1 MAFSTSA
8 SLFLLVSAISC
19 LALVSGDLR
28 ADLRDFVALVPR
40 RRIGFI
46 AARYY
51 IFDPKFR
58 QAVEFV
64 RSDEFTTTWQQVR
77 AAPDFADVV
86 NYLTENGSGYDI
98 TTLVDSLINRLRTY
112 QLSRTVPVELM
123 LRRDLTT
130 FLRDV
135 LQSLPRTRIYSLMS
149 QKMRQSAEFA
159 KLYKAVRNKEFKEL
173 VQRARRS
180 RQLQAPIKKL
190 AQKSINV
197 DELIQVVFEIISW
210 GPQITSTQ

>member
-1 MAFSTSA
+1 MAFSTSV
-8 SLFLLVSAISC
+8 SVIFGISAIFCWVS
-19 LALVSGDLR
+19 VSGDLR
-28 ADLRDFVALVPR
+28 ADLKDFVALVPR

-64 RSDEFTTTWQQVR
+64 RSDEFTTTWKQIR
-77 AAPDFADVV
+77 AAPDFVDII
-86 NYLTENGSGYDI
+86 NYVTEYGSGYDI
-98 TTLVDSLINRLRTY
+98 TTLVDSLPTRLQAY

-135 LQSLPRTRIYSLMS
+135 IQSLPRTRIYSLMS
-149 QKMRQSAEFA
+149 QKMRQSSEFA
-159 KLYKAVRNKEFKEL
+159 RLYKALRNKEFKEL

-180 RQLQAPIKKL
+180 EQLKAPIRKL
-190 AQKSINV
+190 NQKSINV
-197 DELIQVVFEIISW
+197 DELLQILFEVISW
-210 GPQITSTQ
+210 GPQIS

>member
-1 MAFSTSA
+1 MAFSTSV
-8 SLFLLVSAISC
+8 SVILVISAICCWASVC
-19 LALVSGDLR
+19 GGLREDLK
-28 ADLRDFVALVPR
+28 DFVALVPR

-77 AAPDFADVV
+77 AAPDFV
-86 NYLTENGSGYDI
+86 NIIKYLTDYGSGYDI
-98 TTLVDSLINRLRTY
+98 TTLVDSLPTRLRTY

-130 FLRDV
+130 FLWDV
-135 LQSLPRTRIYSLMS
+135 IQSLPRTRIYSLIS
-149 QKMRQSAEFA
+149 QKMRQSSEFA
-159 KLYKAVRNKEFKEL
+159 KLYKALRNKEFKEL
-173 VQRARRS
+173 VQRARNS
-180 RQLQAPIKKL
+180 KQLQTPLRKL
-190 AQKSINV
+190 NQKSINV
-197 DELIQVVFEIISW
+197 DEILQILFEVISW
-210 GPQITSTQ
+210 GPQAS

>member
-8 SLFLLVSAISC
+8 SVILLISAISC
-19 LALVSGDLR
+19 WSTAFGGLREDLK
-28 ADLRDFVALVPR
+28 DFVALVPR

-64 RSDEFTTTWQQVR
+64 RSDDFITTWQQVR
-77 AAPDFADVV
+77 AAPDFV
-86 NYLTENGSGYDI
+86 NIINYVTEYGSGYDI
-98 TTLVDSLINRLRTY
+98 TTLVDSLPTRLRAY

-130 FLRDV
+130 FLWDI
-135 LQSLPRTRIYSLMS
+135 LQSLPRTRIYSLMA
-149 QKMRQSAEFA
+149 QKSRQSPEFA
-159 KLYKAVRNKEFKEL
+159 KLYKALRDKEFKEL
-173 VQRARRS
+173 VQRARHS
-180 RQLQAPIKKL
+180 RQLQGPIKKL
-190 AQKSINV
+190 SQKSINV
-197 DELIQVVFEIISW
+197 DELLQILFEVISW
-210 GPQITSTQ
+210 GPQPS

>member
-1 MAFSTSA
+1 MSRNYFPE
-8 SLFLLVSAISC
+8 
-19 LALVSGDLR
+19 VSGDLR
-28 ADLRDFVALVPR
+28 ADLKDFVALVPR

-64 RSDEFTTTWQQVR
+64 RSDEFTTTWKQVR
-77 AAPDFADVV
+77 AAPDFVDII
-86 NYLTENGSGYDI
+86 NYVTEYGSGYDI
-98 TTLVDSLINRLRTY
+98 TTLVDSLPTRLRAY

-135 LQSLPRTRIYSLMS
+135 IQSLPRTRIYSLMS
-149 QKMRQSAEFA
+149 QKVRQSSEFA
-159 KLYKAVRNKEFKEL
+159 KLYKALRNKEFKEL

-180 RQLQAPIKKL
+180 GQLQAPIRKL
-190 AQKSINV
+190 NQKSINV
-197 DELIQVVFEIISW
+197 DELLQILFEVISW
-210 GPQITSTQ
+210 GPQIS

>member
-1 MAFSTSA
+1 MAFSTSV
-8 SLFLLVSAISC
+8 SVIFLISAIGCWVS
-19 LALVSGDLR
+19 VSGDLR
-28 ADLRDFVALVPR
+28 ADLKDFVALVPR

-64 RSDEFTTTWQQVR
+64 RSDDFITTWKQVR
-77 AAPDFADVV
+77 AAPDFVDII
-86 NYLTENGSGYDI
+86 NYLTEYGSGFDI
-98 TTLVDSLINRLRTY
+98 TTLVDSLPNRLRAY

-135 LQSLPRTRIYSLMS
+135 IQSLPRTRIYSLMS
-149 QKMRQSAEFA
+149 QKMRQSSEFA
-159 KLYKAVRNKEFKEL
+159 KLYKSLRNPEFKEL

-180 RQLQAPIKKL
+180 GQLQAPIKKL
-190 AQKSINV
+190 NQKSINV
-197 DELIQVVFEIISW
+197 DELIQVLFEVISW
-210 GPQITSTQ
+210 GPQIS

>member
-1 MAFSTSA
+1 MAFSTSV
-8 SLFLLVSAISC
+8 SVIFVISAISC
-19 LALVSGDLR
+19 WVLVSGDLR
-28 ADLRDFVALVPR
+28 ADLKDFVALVPR

-77 AAPDFADVV
+77 AAPDFVDII
-86 NYLTENGSGYDI
+86 NYVTEYGSGYDI
-98 TTLVDSLINRLRTY
+98 TTLVDSLPTRLRAY

-135 LQSLPRTRIYSLMS
+135 IQSLPRTRIYSLMS
-149 QKMRQSAEFA
+149 QKVRQSSEFA
-159 KLYKAVRNKEFKEL
+159 KLYKALRNKEFKEL

-180 RQLQAPIKKL
+180 GQLQAPIRKL
-190 AQKSINV
+190 IQKSINV
-197 DELIQVVFEIISW
+197 DELLQILFEVISW
-210 GPQITSTQ
+210 GPQIS